1 MTKGTVNLI
10 NIDTD
15 ILINL
20 DIDLGQRKK
29 T

>member
-10 NIDTD
+10 NIGTD

-20 DIDLGQRKK
+20 DIDLRQRKK

>member
-20 DIDLGQRKK
+20 DIDLRQRKK